1 MSFWKESFLGTCAGT
16 ILSSAKK
23 TDQGSALV
31 VSSAVLVWI
40 EGMTG
45 IVGAVVF
52 HLRFLH

>member
-1 MSFWKESFLGTCAGT
+1 MSFWKESFLGMCAGT

-31 VSSAVLVWI
+31 VSSSVLVWI